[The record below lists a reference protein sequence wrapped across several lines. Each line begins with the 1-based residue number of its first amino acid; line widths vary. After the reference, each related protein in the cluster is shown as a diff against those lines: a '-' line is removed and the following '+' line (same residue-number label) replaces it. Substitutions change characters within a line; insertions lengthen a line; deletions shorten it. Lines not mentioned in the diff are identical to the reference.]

1 MFKRYSKNGGET
13 STFCLVAVLAREAE
27 RLSSLRLE
35 YDLDPKL
42 EEGRTTSFPFSDR
55 YHLVSLHFPARQDS
69 PPSVG
74 FEVSEVVTTVMRAFF
89 RFLPSSA
96 VFRELREQVSR
107 PSHSLFGIT
116 GIAGITDIS
125 RREQVSPDYLGLRY
139 HPLML
144 TREPGRTLLSEMA
157 TRRTT
162 AGLSFWSG
170 LRHCCV
176 GNRRI
181 ILFSSPAVK
190 ERNAGQNHQHS
201 EG

>member
-1 MFKRYSKNGGET
+1 M
-13 STFCLVAVLAREAE
+13 AE
-27 RLSSLRLE
+27 SNPLSATNS
-35 YDLDPKL
+35 DLDPKKIGRWR
-42 EEGRTTSFPFSDR
+42 EGVSPLGIS
-55 YHLVSLHFPARQDS
+55 HLGVSPTVSLFFPERGSLSTLRERVSPARKNAV
-69 PPSVG
+69 SVG
-74 FEVSEVVTTVMRAFF
+74 INVEGGSLQPLGARYQSVLTARAGLSRLSRATV
-89 RFLPSSA
+89 
-96 VFRELREQVSR
+96 
-107 PSHSLFGIT
+107 
-116 GIAGITDIS
+116 
-125 RREQVSPDYLGLRY
+125 Y
-139 HPLML
+139 PLML

>member
-13 STFCLVAVLAREAE
+13 STFCHVAVLAREAE

-35 YDLDPKL
+35 YELDPKL
-42 EEGRTTSFPFSDR
+42 EEGRTTSRRFSDR
-55 YHLVSLHFPARQDS
+55 YHLVSLHPATSFVNCESRSLRHLIRSSVSLVS
-69 PPSVG
+69 P
-74 FEVSEVVTTVMRAFF
+74 VSLT
-89 RFLPSSA
+89 
-96 VFRELREQVSR
+96 
-107 PSHSLFGIT
+107 
-116 GIAGITDIS
+116 IS
-125 RREQVSPDYLGLRY
+125 RREQVSPNYLGLRH

-144 TREPGRTLLSEMA
+144 TREPGRTLLSEMT

-162 AGLSFWSG
+162 GGLSFWSR
-170 LRHCCV
+170 LRQCWV

-201 EG
+201 AG